1 MGISNLPA
9 FRLSKRHRQFVFV
22 VGLCAVL
29 QVIGTGACDTCFSSS
44 MIPGLEAAEQSIR
57 QKFIK
62 RLMPVDPESTEAM
75 LAARGLDYSGLSE
88 ILS

>member
-1 MGISNLPA
+1 MGISRLSA
-9 FRLSKRHRQFVFV
+9 FRLSKRHRQFVVV
-22 VGLCAVL
+22 VGLCAVF
-29 QVIGTGACDTCFSSS
+29 QAVGGNANSSYFSSG
-44 MIPGLEAAEQSIR
+44 MIPVHEAAEQSLR

-75 LAARGLDYSGLSE
+75 LADRGLDYSGLSE